1 MERAAGVPVLVPR
14 APARFALVGSRRGRK
29 FDAALLSPTQTTAS
43 TCRTNLPRRR
53 RLCYLTRKRVPS
65 ATAAWRLCSRPT
77 RAESRQREAR
87 IGRAWCRT
95 RSTAY
100 STARAAERLTRC
112 RPSACLQA
120 TRCSRR
126 ATRVEPPAR
135 TAAAASVPRRP
146 PRQRLALP
154 ELLYLSSQLSHG
166 FSNRLARDI
175 VVIDVRFA
183 PQLWIAEYAPG
194 YDGRFA
200 TSRLRR
206 PRSAGRRPATAG
218 SPGSCGSHRVHS
230 VLRGVAWCGC
240 CDRPGPPSACRLSE
254 PWPVDRVK
262 TMRTLVCLQ

>member
-1 MERAAGVPVLVPR
+1 MCHYRGV
-14 APARFALVGSRRGRK
+14 
-29 FDAALLSPTQTTAS
+29 
-43 TCRTNLPRRR
+43 
-53 RLCYLTRKRVPS
+53 
-65 ATAAWRLCSRPT
+65 WRLCSRPMLASAASARWTPASHGAAHARMPT
-77 RAESRQREAR
+77 RAAPV
-87 IGRAWCRT
+87 AT
-95 RSTAY
+95 L
-100 STARAAERLTRC
+100 LTRC

-154 ELLYLSSQLSHG
+154 ELLYLSSQLSHS

-230 VLRGVAWCGC
+230 VLAWRGVVRISAAIA
-240 CDRPGPPSACRLSE
+240 PPPSA
-254 PWPVDRVK
+254 
-262 TMRTLVCLQ
+262 

>member
-1 MERAAGVPVLVPR
+1 M
-14 APARFALVGSRRGRK
+14 
-29 FDAALLSPTQTTAS
+29 
-43 TCRTNLPRRR
+43 
-53 RLCYLTRKRVPS
+53 TRKRVPP

-154 ELLYLSSQLSHG
+154 ELLYLSSRLSHG

-194 YDGRFA
+194 YEALRNITFEAPTERRQEAGDGGQPWLLWEPPCA
-200 TSRLRR
+200 LRLAWRGVVR
-206 PRSAGRRPATAG
+206 MLRSPGRRP
-218 SPGSCGSHRVHS
+218 P
-230 VLRGVAWCGC
+230 VA
-240 CDRPGPPSACRLSE
+240 
-254 PWPVDRVK
+254 
-262 TMRTLVCLQ
+262 